1 MKQLLTFLMI
11 YWGLLTAVY
20 AQEDADST
28 ALLKPLIFSVEED
41 MLVLP
46 RQVKEDIRVYSA
58 SKKVEKKEDAMWSVS
73 LITKELIQNAGV
85 IHIAEALRLL
95 PNVLVRQKGNGHYD
109 VRLKGFAFLLQEGF
123 LQEAG
128 ESNLLLLLDNVPLN
142 QYFNGE
148 VHWDAIPVGIHDI
161 DKIEVL
167 TAPLGTLYGQNAL
180 TGIIHIFSKQVRAA
194 DGLQAQA
201 SVQGGNNST
210 YFSNISLQYGVSE
223 KLSFRLSAN
232 YLSNRRFKDNYFI
245 LPLGRE
251 TISDSLL
258 FYQANARETSLYT
271 TLANE
276 NYNVNA
282 TVRYQP
288 SQESYLQATMA
299 TQNTFSQDINME
311 VGAFAQTIKKLRQYY
326 LFLNGKMKKIAFQ
339 LNYQTGE
346 QNLALGYNG
355 YQFSTT
361 QLNANVEYP
370 LQINKISLIPS
381 FHLNNTSYDEKKP
394 EITDANYSESLK
406 GKATLVN
413 PSVAVRSEMAV
424 KDSWKL
430 FGAVRYDVFSEPTTK
445 AIFNITLATSVKIG
459 KKNTLRIGYTT
470 ANKGPNAY
478 HSYFS
483 SQQLV
488 SNLQVPLNVT
498 SRNYQPNTAL
508 NLMVSKNAE
517 VNWLW
522 QYSDKLEINTQF
534 FYTNIS
540 RAITPSLQNQ
550 GEGKI
555 VSFTNID
562 QVISQVGINFSAK
575 TQIKKFQIT
584 MFATVQNI
592 SSNYVFSP
600 LLTNIPS
607 LFGGFIVNYSSL
619 LNKLNFNL
627 SGYGFKGYDF
637 STRQSYQ
644 EAIGTQFVADAKLS
658 YRFWKERSL
667 FVNIRNLK
675 PSPTK
680 EYLMGEDI
688 LPLYLIGITINY

>member
-1 MKQLLTFLMI
+1 MKLLLTFLI
-11 YWGLLTAVY
+11 IFGGLSTVY
-20 AQEDADST
+20 AQEQEDADSMMV
-28 ALLKPLIFSVEED
+28 LKPLVFSIEDD

-46 RQVKEDIRVYSA
+46 RQVKEDVRVYSA

-73 LITKELIQNAGV
+73 LITKEQIQNAGV

-95 PNVLVRQKGNGHYD
+95 PNVLVRQKGNGQYD

-128 ESNLLLLLDNVPLN
+128 ESNLLLLLDNIPLN

-161 DKIEVL
+161 DKIEVM

-180 TGIIHIFSKQVRAA
+180 TGIVHIFSKQVRAE
-194 DGLQAQA
+194 GLQAQA
-201 SVQGGNNST
+201 NVQRGNNST
-210 YFSNISLQYGVSE
+210 YFGNVALQYGLGE

-232 YLSNRRFKDNYFI
+232 HLSSRRFQDNYFI

-258 FYQANARETSLYT
+258 FYQANAKETSIYT

-276 NYNVNA
+276 NYNINA
-282 TVRYQP
+282 SVHYQP
-288 SQESYLQATMA
+288 SQESYFQATVA

-311 VGAFAQTIKKLRQYY
+311 VGAFAQTIKRLRQHY

-355 YQFSTT
+355 YQFNTS

-370 LQINKISLIPS
+370 LRANKISFIPS
-381 FHLNNTSYDEKKP
+381 LHLNGASYNEKKP
-394 EITDANYSESLK
+394 DISNINYSESLV
-406 GKATLVN
+406 GRATLVN
-413 PSVAVRSEMAV
+413 TGLAVRSEIPV
-424 KDSWKL
+424 QDNWKI
-430 FGAVRYDVFSEPTTK
+430 FGAVRYDMFSAPTK
-445 AIFNITLATSVKIG
+445 AIFNITLATSVKID

-470 ANKGPNAY
+470 ANKAPNAY
-478 HSYFS
+478 HNYFS

-488 SNLQVPLNVT
+488 NSLQVPLSIT
-498 SRNYQPNTAL
+498 SRNYQPNAAL

-517 VNWLW
+517 VSWLW
-522 QYSDKLEINTQF
+522 QYSDKLELNTQF
-534 FYTNIS
+534 FYTNVS
-540 RAITPSLQNQ
+540 QAITPSLQNQ

-555 VSFTNID
+555 ISFTNID

-575 TQIKKFQIT
+575 AQVKKFQIS
-584 MFATVQNI
+584 MFATLQNI

-600 LLTNIPS
+600 LLANVPS
-607 LFGGFIVNYSSL
+607 IFGGFVVNYSSL
-619 LNKLNFNL
+619 LNKLNFNV

-637 STRQSYQ
+637 SIRQNYQ
-644 EAIGTQFVADAKLS
+644 ETIGTQFVLNAKLS
-658 YRFWKERSL
+658 YRFWKEQTL

-675 PSPTK
+675 PSLTK
-680 EYLMGEDI
+680 EYIMGEDI
-688 LPLYLIGITINY
+688 LPLYLVGITINY

>member
-11 YWGLLTAVY
+11 FWGLFTVY
-20 AQEDADST
+20 AQEQEDADST
-28 ALLKPLIFSVEED
+28 IVLKPLVFSIEDD

-46 RQVKEDIRVYSA
+46 RQVKEDVRVYSA
-58 SKKVEKKEDAMWSVS
+58 SKKVEKKEDAMWTVS
-73 LITKELIQNAGV
+73 LITKEHIQNAGV

-123 LQEAG
+123 LQEAS
-128 ESNLLLLLDNVPLN
+128 ESNLLLLLDNMPLN
-142 QYFNGE
+142 QSFNGE
-148 VHWDAIPVGIHDI
+148 IHWDAIPLGIHDI

-167 TAPLGTLYGQNAL
+167 TAPLGTLYGQNSL
-180 TGIIHIFSKQVRAA
+180 TGIIHIFSKQVRAE
-194 DGLQAQA
+194 GLQAQA
-201 SVQGGNNST
+201 SVQRGNNST
-210 YFSNISLQYGVSE
+210 YLGNIALQYGLSE
-223 KLSFRLSAN
+223 TLSFRLSAN
-232 YLSNRRFKDNYFI
+232 HLSNRRFQDNYFI

-282 TVRYQP
+282 SIHYQP
-288 SQESYLQATMA
+288 SQESYLQASVA
-299 TQNTFSQDINME
+299 TQNTFSQDINMD
-311 VGAFAQTIKKLRQYY
+311 VGAFAQTIKKLRQHY
-326 LFLNGKMKKIAFQ
+326 LFLNGKVKKMSFK
-339 LNYQTGE
+339 LSYQMGT

-355 YQFSTT
+355 YQFNTS

-370 LQINKISLIPS
+370 LRMNKISITPS
-381 FHLNNTSYDEKKP
+381 LYLNGANYNEQKP
-394 EITDANYSESLK
+394 EIPNTNYSESLV
-406 GKATLVN
+406 GSASLINTGI
-413 PSVAVRSEMAV
+413 AVRSEASIR
-424 KDSWKL
+424 DNWKI
-430 FGAVRYDVFSEPTTK
+430 FGAVSYDIFSVPTK
-445 AIFNITLATSVKIG
+445 AIFNIILATNVKIS

-470 ANKGPNAY
+470 ANKAPNAY

-488 SNLQVPLNVT
+488 NNLQVPPNIT
-498 SRNYQPNTAL
+498 SRIYQPNTAL
-508 NLMVSKNAE
+508 NLMASKNAE
-517 VNWLW
+517 MSWLW
-522 QYSDKLEINTQF
+522 RYSDKLELNTQF

-540 RAITPSLQNQ
+540 QAITPSLQNQ

-562 QVISQVGINFSAK
+562 QAINQVGINFSAK
-575 TQIKKFQIT
+575 AQIKKFQIN
-584 MFATVQNI
+584 MFATFQNI

-600 LLTNIPS
+600 LLANVPS
-607 LFGGFIVNYSSL
+607 IFGGFVVNYSSL
-619 LNKLNFNL
+619 LNKLNFNV

-637 STRQSYQ
+637 SVQRYQ
-644 EAIGTQFVADAKLS
+644 ETIGTQFVMNAKLS
-658 YRFWKERSL
+658 YRFWKEQSL

-675 PSPTK
+675 PLPTK
-680 EYLMGEDI
+680 EYIMGEDI
-688 LPLYLIGITINY
+688 LPLYLVGITINY